1 MKYIYQLF
9 IILVVTFVGELLHY
23 FIPIP
28 VPASIYGLI
37 IMLILLCTKVVKLE
51 HVERTSDF
59 LIEIMPL
66 MFIPGGVGLVTAW
79 GDLKDMMLPVV
90 VITIISTIVVMAVTG
105 KATELIMKTGK
116 KKEGVPTNIL
126 LTLQSVKVPYR
137 KFRQVLY
144 PLQKAYPLLSCL
156 FYQVRPY
163 QPDVLFQDFRLI
175 L

>member
-66 MFIPGGVGLVTAW
+66 MFIPAGVGLMKSW
-79 GDLKDMMLPVV
+79 GVLKPLIIPVV
-90 VITIISTIVVMAVTG
+90 VITVISLIAVMAVSG
-105 KATELIMKTGK
+105 RVSQKIIKAQEK
-116 KKEGVPTNIL
+116 KSSESEGAVNE
-126 LTLQSVKVPYR
+126 
-137 KFRQVLY
+137 
-144 PLQKAYPLLSCL
+144 
-156 FYQVRPY
+156 
-163 QPDVLFQDFRLI
+163 
-175 L
+175 

>member
-66 MFIPGGVGLVTAW
+66 MFIPGGVGLVTAL
-79 GDLKDMMLPVV
+79 GRFERYDFAGCRYNNHIDNR
-90 VITIISTIVVMAVTG
+90 G
-105 KATELIMKTGK
+105 YG
-116 KKEGVPTNIL
+116 GYG
-126 LTLQSVKVPYR
+126 QS
-137 KFRQVLY
+137 
-144 PLQKAYPLLSCL
+144 
-156 FYQVRPY
+156 
-163 QPDVLFQDFRLI
+163 D
-175 L
+175 

>member
-66 MFIPGGVGLVTAW
+66 RTCNGLGRFERYDVAGCRYNNHIDNRGYGGYG
-79 GDLKDMMLPVV
+79 
-90 VITIISTIVVMAVTG
+90 
-105 KATELIMKTGK
+105 
-116 KKEGVPTNIL
+116 
-126 LTLQSVKVPYR
+126 QS
-137 KFRQVLY
+137 
-144 PLQKAYPLLSCL
+144 
-156 FYQVRPY
+156 
-163 QPDVLFQDFRLI
+163 D
-175 L
+175 

>member
-66 MFIPGGVGLVTAW
+66 MFIPAGVGLMKSW
-79 GDLKDMMLPVV
+79 GVLKPLIIPVV
-90 VITIISTIVVMAVTG
+90 VITVISLIAVMAVSG
-105 KATELIMKTGK
+105 RISQKIIKAQEK
-116 KKEGVPTNIL
+116 KSSESEGTVNE
-126 LTLQSVKVPYR
+126 
-137 KFRQVLY
+137 
-144 PLQKAYPLLSCL
+144 
-156 FYQVRPY
+156 
-163 QPDVLFQDFRLI
+163 
-175 L
+175 

>member
-51 HVERTSDF
+51 RVERTSDF

-79 GDLKDMMLPVV
+79 GDLKNMMLPVV

-105 KATELIMKTGK
+105 KATELVMKTGK
-116 KKEGVPTNIL
+116 KKEG
-126 LTLQSVKVPYR
+126 K
-137 KFRQVLY
+137 K
-144 PLQKAYPLLSCL
+144 
-156 FYQVRPY
+156 
-163 QPDVLFQDFRLI
+163 DE
-175 L
+175 

>member
-66 MFIPGGVGLVTAW
+66 MFIPAGVGLMKSW
-79 GDLKDMMLPVV
+79 GVLKPLIIPVV
-90 VITIISTIVVMAVTG
+90 VITVISLIAVMAVSG
-105 KATELIMKTGK
+105 RISQSIIKAQEK
-116 KKEGVPTNIL
+116 KNSESEGTVNE
-126 LTLQSVKVPYR
+126 
-137 KFRQVLY
+137 
-144 PLQKAYPLLSCL
+144 
-156 FYQVRPY
+156 
-163 QPDVLFQDFRLI
+163 
-175 L
+175 

>member
-66 MFIPGGVGLVTAW
+66 AYVYSGRCRTCNGLGRFERYDVAGCRYNNHIDNRGYGGYG
-79 GDLKDMMLPVV
+79 
-90 VITIISTIVVMAVTG
+90 
-105 KATELIMKTGK
+105 
-116 KKEGVPTNIL
+116 
-126 LTLQSVKVPYR
+126 QS
-137 KFRQVLY
+137 
-144 PLQKAYPLLSCL
+144 
-156 FYQVRPY
+156 
-163 QPDVLFQDFRLI
+163 D
-175 L
+175 

>member
-59 LIEIMPL
+59 LIEIMPR
-66 MFIPGGVGLVTAW
+66 MFIPGGVGLVTAG

-116 KKEGVPTNIL
+116 KKEG
-126 LTLQSVKVPYR
+126 K
-137 KFRQVLY
+137 K
-144 PLQKAYPLLSCL
+144 
-156 FYQVRPY
+156 
-163 QPDVLFQDFRLI
+163 DE
-175 L
+175 

>member
-66 MFIPGGVGLVTAW
+66 MFIPAGVGLMKSW
-79 GDLKDMMLPVV
+79 GVLKPLIIPVV
-90 VITIISTIVVMAVTG
+90 VITVISLITVMVVSGRVSQRII
-105 KATELIMKTGK
+105 KAQEK
-116 KKEGVPTNIL
+116 KSSESEGTVNE
-126 LTLQSVKVPYR
+126 
-137 KFRQVLY
+137 
-144 PLQKAYPLLSCL
+144 
-156 FYQVRPY
+156 
-163 QPDVLFQDFRLI
+163 
-175 L
+175 